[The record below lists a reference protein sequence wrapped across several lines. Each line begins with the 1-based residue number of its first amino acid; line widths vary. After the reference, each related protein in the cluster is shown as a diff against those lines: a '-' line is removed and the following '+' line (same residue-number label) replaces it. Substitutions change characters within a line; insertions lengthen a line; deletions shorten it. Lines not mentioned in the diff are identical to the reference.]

1 MPWYQAVPSW
11 WPWHPERLCP
21 PPLCSGPK
29 LSVVTPSCPSSSAAS
44 SGKLLFPFAA
54 ALCGEAAAP
63 IPSTRL
69 VWLLTHCCGVW
80 CGDTRVGVRRRTL
93 WLSRPCHPTTPTSLR
108 GNTSQP
114 HREMGPNPTCVVF
127 PSFLP
132 PSPLLHAPLI
142 LQDNSK
148 GSNTAPPAHTDL
160 PLGCRDSSRGK
171 EQSAHAQPSSAAL
184 ILLPFLS
191 LTEQMDPPTR
201 RQCAALSLQHSVF
214 ALRVTLCPPCWAGL
228 CYQIS
233 FSFQVYL
240 NKDFRAG
247 KAVRC
252 MLTRRRAGGAIS
264 RFVLLGGMLGF
275 ICSWQ

>member
-11 WPWHPERLCP
+11 RPWHPERLCP

-29 LSVVTPSCPSSSAAS
+29 LSVVTPSCPGSSAAS

-114 HREMGPNPTCVVF
+114 HREMGPNPTCVVSILSASLSTSACPINPAGQLQRLRYSSTRPHRF
-127 PSFLP
+127 AIRMQGQQQGKGAKCPCTAQQRCPHPPPISLPYGADGSTDTKAMCCFVTAAQRVCTAGDTLPSV
-132 PSPLLHAPLI
+132 
-142 LQDNSK
+142 
-148 GSNTAPPAHTDL
+148 
-160 PLGCRDSSRGK
+160 LGWT
-171 EQSAHAQPSSAAL
+171 
-184 ILLPFLS
+184 LLPNFL
-191 LTEQMDPPTR
+191 
-201 RQCAALSLQHSVF
+201 
-214 ALRVTLCPPCWAGL
+214 
-228 CYQIS
+228 
-233 FSFQVYL
+233 
-240 NKDFRAG
+240 
-247 KAVRC
+247 
-252 MLTRRRAGGAIS
+252 
-264 RFVLLGGMLGF
+264 
-275 ICSWQ
+275 